1 MRTPPFIASILLF
14 VACAFVYLTFSL
26 PWYVDAIVLASLAVV
41 ALRSTWRE
49 MALVLA
55 GLVLAAA
62 LAEIVFSPRIV
73 SAAQVYGVNY
83 DAPGGDRYQANIA
96 ETISLPFGDLVFADP
111 AAPASV
117 IEPRRIKFLTDSL
130 GYRNRSDYTGQK
142 VVLVGDSM
150 VVGTGTDQEQILPE
164 LLTNEFALPT
174 YALGFPSS
182 PREYEAR
189 ARTFLPRLAPSALYA
204 LMIFEGNDFE
214 SDQPVRIS
222 NLFDRARGRF
232 LRDYLPFLTYPRV
245 LFGMSR
251 RAQAL
256 LGLPPDT
263 WVEVHQIGHKAV
275 AFSRFY
281 MESALNGAP
290 KYEAPGN
297 EQVLRRTG
305 CVFFIPDKYRV
316 YNEYIHDGRVL
327 PQPAPGLLAL
337 KAFYEPR
344 GVPVVDLT
352 PALRAAARAVLVQ
365 DQYVFWRDD
374 THWNF
379 NGMHAVAPV
388 VRDCLQ
394 GRIEAMQ

>member
-26 PWYVDAIVLASLAVV
+26 PWYIDVIVLASLAVV

-49 MALVLA
+49 LALVLA
-55 GLVLAAA
+55 SLIVFAA
-62 LAEIVFSPRIV
+62 LAEIIISPFS
-73 SAAQVYGVNY
+73 AKTLYGEQEEWY
-83 DAPGGDRYQANIA
+83 QDDKFQANIA
-96 ETISLPFGDLVFADP
+96 ATISIPFGDLVVADP
-111 AAPASV
+111 GAPASV
-117 IEPRRIKFLTDSL
+117 MEEPRRVEFVTDSL
-130 GYRNRSDYTGQK
+130 GYRNRSDYAGQK
-142 VVLVGDSM
+142 VVLVGDSF
-150 VVGTGTDQEQILPE
+150 VVGKGADQQEILPE
-164 LLTNEFALPT
+164 LLTNEFGLPT

-189 ARTFLPRLAPSALYA
+189 AKTFVPRLAPGTLFGF
-204 LMIFEGNDFE
+204 MIFEGNDFDF
-214 SDQPVRIS
+214 DQPLRVG
-222 NLFDRARGRF
+222 NLFDRAGGRF

-327 PQPAPGLLAL
+327 PQPAPGLVAL